1 MALTASELEKTYFSW
16 LRDKYTFSDLSSD
29 VVKIETP
36 FLDSEFDDIVLYAQS
51 LKSGKIVITDDGW
64 TIDNLE
70 SMGISF
76 SKRATTRR
84 RLLDEISVS
93 FGVDISFETKE
104 ISIHTTLNDFP
115 EAKHR
120 LLLAIMRA
128 NDLAF
133 LAPANVKA
141 SFVDDVRDLL
151 DENRI
156 LYTPSILIPSS
167 QGLAVHFDFS
177 IPVPDGNQKL
187 LRTISYP
194 NNLNNMKIANY
205 DINLASRTRK
215 AKYIVILNDIKK
227 ALTNKPVLDAMV
239 EDSDYPFDI
248 HSFTDVKKDPSIL
261 TNAA

>member
-1 MALTASELEKTYFSW
+1 MALSASKLEKNYFSW
-16 LRDKYTFSDLSSD
+16 LRDRYTFSDLADD

-36 FLDSEFDDIVLYAQS
+36 FLDSEFDDIVLYAQA
-51 LKSGKIVITDDGW
+51 LKSGKIIITDDGW

-76 SKRATTRR
+76 SKHATTRR
-84 RLLDEISVS
+84 RLLDEISIS
-93 FGVDISFETKE
+93 FGVNISLDTKE
-104 ISIHTTLNDFP
+104 ISINTTLDDFP

-133 LAPANVKA
+133 LAPANVKT
-141 SFVDDVRDLL
+141 SFVDDVQNLL
-151 DENRI
+151 DENKI

-177 IPVPDGNQKL
+177 IPIPDGNQKL

-227 ALTNKPVLDAMV
+227 GLSNKPVLDAMA
-239 EDSDYPFDI
+239 EDSEYPFDL
-248 HSFTDVKKDPSIL
+248 HSFSDIKKNPSIL
-261 TNAA
+261 TNVA

>member
-1 MALTASELEKTYFSW
+1 MALKAAELEKNYYSW
-16 LRDKYTFSDLSSD
+16 LRSKYTFSNLSDD

-36 FLDSEFDDIVLYAQS
+36 FLDSEFDDIVLYAQV
-51 LKSGKIVITDDGW
+51 LKTGKIIITDDGW

-93 FGVDISFETKE
+93 FGVDIDFDTKA

-120 LLLAIMRA
+120 ILLAIMRA

-133 LAPANVKA
+133 LAPANVQS
-141 SFVDDVRDLL
+141 SFSDDVQDFL
-151 DENRI
+151 DENNV

-177 IPVPDGNQKL
+177 IPIPDGNTKL

-215 AKYIVILNDIKK
+215 AKYIVILNDIKNK
-227 ALTNKPVLDAMV
+227 LTNKPILDAMAA
-239 EDSDYPFDI
+239 DSDYPFAL
-248 HSFTDVKKDPSIL
+248 HSFSDIKNDPAIVK
-261 TNAA
+261 NAA

>member
-1 MALTASELEKTYFSW
+1 MAITASDLEKNYFSW
-16 LRDKYTFSDLSSD
+16 LRDKYTFSDLNND
-29 VVKIETP
+29 VVKIKTP
-36 FLDSEFDDIVLYAQS
+36 FLDSEFDDIVLYAQE

-84 RLLDEISVS
+84 HLLDEISIS
-93 FGVDISFETKE
+93 FGVDISFDTNE
-104 ISIHTTLNDFP
+104 ISINTTINDFP

-133 LAPANVKA
+133 LAPSNVKS
-141 SFVDDVRDLL
+141 SFVDDVQDLL
-151 DENRI
+151 DEHKV
-156 LYTPSILIPSS
+156 LYTPSILIPSA

-177 IPVPDGNQKL
+177 IPIPDGNQKL

-227 ALTNKPVLDAMV
+227 DLSNKPVLDAMA
-239 EDSDYPFDI
+239 EDSGYPFSL
-248 HSFTDVKKDPSIL
+248 HSFSDIKKDPSII
-261 TNAA
+261 TNVA